1 MSELHAIE
9 QMEQKLSHS
18 LDWNQARIKFLARFL
33 IALIAV
39 KTVCLSQIASVFP
52 GQAKP
57 ASHYKRIQR
66 FLRGF
71 DLDFA
76 ALAKMLAAL
85 VGPEPPLSGA
95 KRRGWVLSLDRTNWK
110 LGNTEINFLVLARVH
125 QGVAFPLLWTVLPKA
140 GSSNTYERIDL
151 LGRFVTT
158 FGAHKVAHLC
168 ADREFA
174 SQGFLAWL
182 VEQKIS
188 FRLRVKVDTLVA
200 DRRGHLACADWLLR
214 DCPLHQERI
223 LAGKRRCLGQALFV
237 MGTRLPDDFL
247 IVVSDV
253 PARLEDYALR
263 WGIETLFGC
272 LKSRGFCL
280 EATHVVEAE
289 RLSKLMG
296 LLALAFCWAFGA
308 GVWLAE
314 HKPLT
319 IKKHGRPA
327 VSLFRSGLDWLRRVL
342 MPLCGQIKRPDFQT
356 ALRFLSCT

>member
-1 MSELHAIE
+1 MSELDAIE
-9 QMEQKLSHS
+9 QMEQKLSES
-18 LDWNQARIKFLARFL
+18 IGWNRARIKFLTRFL
-33 IALIAV
+33 VALIAV
-39 KTVCLSQIASVFP
+39 KTVCLSQIACAFP

-85 VGPEPPLSGA
+85 VGPEPP
-95 KRRGWVLSLDRTNWK
+95 WVLSLDRTNWK
-110 LGNTEINFLVLARVH
+110 LGNTEINFLVLARIH
-125 QGVAFPLLWTVLPKA
+125 RGVAFPLLWTVLPKG
-140 GSSNTYERIDL
+140 GSSNTRERIDL
-151 LGRFVTT
+151 MERFVMI
-158 FGAHKVAHLC
+158 FGAHTVAHLC

-174 SQGFLAWL
+174 SQAFLAWL
-182 VEQKIS
+182 VQQKIS
-188 FRLRVKVDTLVA
+188 FRLRVKVDTLIA
-200 DRRGHLACADWLLR
+200 DGRGHLACADWLLR
-214 DCPLHQERI
+214 DCPLQQERV
-223 LAGKRRCLGQALFV
+223 LAGKRRCLGQTLFV

-253 PARLEDYALR
+253 PACLDDYVLR

-314 HKPLT
+314 HKPPT

-327 VSLFRSGLDWLRRVL
+327 VSLFRRGLDWLRRVL
-342 MPLCGQIKRPDFQT
+342 MPLCGQIKRADFQT